1 MILLLLASINAA
13 LAATEVQTLTATATA
28 AVATSARPNRWRHIN
43 PTRVPPRTLNEA
55 KILHLDGREGMHC
68 AGREHSAGRVAGSS
82 FRVARAEPS
91 WASARAERAALCTA
105 SSPTI
110 SPIDF
115 GADPT
120 GASDSTAA
128 FDLAVAAL
136 LNHSGLP
143 PMADSIVNLGGA
155 TLDLMG
161 GEYLISRPLLIPKL
175 VGNVRVRGGSLRA
188 SATFPA
194 DRFIIEVGEHGCNAE
209 VPQGVCNEMVG
220 FDNLFLDAGHRGG
233 GILVQ
238 STMGTTIGPSCFFTG
253 FSTAGVRVMQGHET
267 LVSSS
272 WFAEYYWS
280 DHRKGGGNS
289 SSVGVD
295 IHGQDNYV
303 TDVIVFDY
311 THLGVSVD
319 GAASLLQGVH
329 TWNGGGVGIR
339 INGSYAI
346 QDRLLGCY
354 LDYNTL
360 EVVDPTQTT
369 VEDTFFLDTN
379 AVLVQSK
386 RTAMQSVVFRE
397 NVYAFGQARAR
408 GVNQSIVLQ
417 GAWKSCGGVT
427 VEDELP
433 ERLCT
438 MSDGWACGIRQTVA
452 RRSVTVPKNSDWAIL
467 EFDKQLLLP
476 FIDYVQGSMSVPAG
490 SGQLPGGVGS
500 QLPVFQINGTRVVVR
515 LAGSKWTETVHVE
528 VRQCGA
534 NL

>member
-1 MILLLLASINAA
+1 
-13 LAATEVQTLTATATA
+13 
-28 AVATSARPNRWRHIN
+28 
-43 PTRVPPRTLNEA
+43 
-55 KILHLDGREGMHC
+55 
-68 AGREHSAGRVAGSS
+68 
-82 FRVARAEPS
+82 
-91 WASARAERAALCTA
+91 
-105 SSPTI
+105 
-110 SPIDF
+110 
-115 GADPT
+115 
-120 GASDSTAA
+120 
-128 FDLAVAAL
+128 
-136 LNHSGLP
+136 
-143 PMADSIVNLGGA
+143 
-155 TLDLMG
+155 
-161 GEYLISRPLLIPKL
+161 
-175 VGNVRVRGGSLRA
+175 
-188 SATFPA
+188 
-194 DRFIIEVGEHGCNAE
+194 
-209 VPQGVCNEMVG
+209 MVG